1 MHPMMFVH
9 YVEKRCEVNDKY
21 YVLSVPGIKEKNPDL
36 ENVNWL
42 WLLYTRGYVM
52 LTGRY
57 LQYLDVQVKFCQTNL
72 T

>member
-9 YVEKRCEVNDKY
+9 YVEKRCKVNDKY

-36 ENVNWL
+36 ESVNWL

-52 LTGRY
+52 LTGR
-57 LQYLDVQVKFCQTNL
+57 
-72 T
+72 